1 MRNYLN
7 KATPDSPMTITIS
20 EQAYDDLWQAKV
32 ETTQA
37 DPLDPLDVTYCYP
50 TELGLGWVRWIQLRE
65 GLELEI
71 FSAQLHDRLI
81 IEAADRLSWVCYHF
95 HLFGQHEDKH
105 TTVGDR
111 EFALYGSGLATKQRY
126 DGPVQEA
133 LEVIIDLDPKV
144 LCSFMGDP
152 ERQLPGEL
160 RHLVRATDQEQYTRV
175 GALTPMMEHVLWQ
188 ILRCSHRGIQKRMYL
203 EAKALEVVSLVLE
216 QERQIQLGSSPDRPP
231 LKPGTLERIHHA
243 KTLLLQQLENPPSL
257 MALAQQVNLNAYTLK
272 RGFRQVFGKPV
283 FEYLHDYRLEQAR
296 QLLDT
301 GDFKVAEVAQ
311 RVGFASRSYFATAFK
326 QQFGLNPKDY
336 QQKYSR

>member
-1 MRNYLN
+1 
-7 KATPDSPMTITIS
+7 MTITIS
-20 EQAYDDLWQAKV
+20 EQAYDDLWQAEE
-32 ETTQA
+32 ETMQA
-37 DPLDPLDVTYCYP
+37 DPLDPLDVNYRYP
-50 TELGLGWVRWIQLRE
+50 TELGQGWIRWIQLRE

-71 FSAQLHDRLI
+71 FNAQLRNRVIVESPDRF
-81 IEAADRLSWVCYHF
+81 SWVVYHF

-111 EFALYGSGLATKQRY
+111 EFALYGSGFAAKQRC
-126 DGPVQEA
+126 DGPDQEA
-133 LEVIIDLDPKV
+133 LEVIISLDPRV
-144 LCSFMGDP
+144 LCAFVGNP
-152 ERQLPGEL
+152 ERQLPAEL
-160 RHLVRATDQEQYTRV
+160 RQLVRAEDREHYTRV
-175 GALTPMMEHVLWQ
+175 GALTPLMEHVLWQ

-216 QERQIQLGSSPDRPP
+216 QEREVQLGSPPDCSP

-243 KTLLLQQLENPPSL
+243 RTLLLQQLDNPPSL
-257 MALAQQVNLNAYTLK
+257 MGLAQQVNLNEYTLK

-311 RVGFASRSYFATAFK
+311 RVGFANRSYFATAFR

-336 QQKYSR
+336 QQKKLP